1 MVEKMSLHYQK
12 KINFLNQVHFKYSI
26 MVGYTTAG
34 GSVGLHLF
42 QLENPAFKWSVRF
55 ITSPSAFLRFM
66 VTTDWPS
73 QHQLGKA

>member
-1 MVEKMSLHYQK
+1 
-12 KINFLNQVHFKYSI
+12 